1 MKRPAWPPSA
11 TRTAS
16 SGLEDRITSD
26 GQPTFTADRL
36 LEEATAA
43 LVAHG
48 VSSARVDAEL
58 LLAWATDTSRGAVQA
73 RAMTGGAIA
82 ADHVDRFRHAVAR
95 RTTREPLQHITG
107 EAHFRAL
114 TLAVGPGVFV
124 PRPETEGVVQFGID
138 ALRAA
143 AVPEPVAVDLGS
155 GSGAI
160 AIAMDTEVPNAVV
173 YAVERSPEA
182 LPWTR
187 RNVDAHGGTVRLV
200 EGDLADAL
208 PELDGTV
215 SVVVS
220 NPPYVPDDMVPVDPE
235 VRDHD
240 PALALYGGA
249 DGLDAVRAL
258 TETAWRLLVP
268 GGLLVIE
275 HAEQQGAGVREVLAR
290 RGFRSPETHVDL
302 TGRDRT
308 TTATR

>member
-1 MKRPAWPPSA
+1 MSDLPSGGREAQPA
-11 TRTAS
+11 
-16 SGLEDRITSD
+16 SD
-26 GQPTFTADRL
+26 GPVTFAADRL
-36 LEEATAA
+36 LRESAAA
-43 LVAHG
+43 LGAAG
-48 VSSARVDAEL
+48 VPTPQVDAEL

-73 RAMTGGAIA
+73 RALTGGAIA
-82 ADHVDRFRHAVAR
+82 SEHVERFRHAIAR

-138 ALRAA
+138 ALRATA
-143 AVPEPVAVDLGS
+143 LPAPVAVDLGS

-173 YAVERSPEA
+173 YAVERSTGA

-187 RNVDAHGGTVRLV
+187 RNVEAHGGTVRLV

-240 PALALYGGA
+240 PSLALYGGA

-268 GGLLVIE
+268 GGLLVVE
-275 HAEQQGAGVREVLAR
+275 HAEQQGADVRAVLAA

>member
-1 MKRPAWPPSA
+1 M
-11 TRTAS
+11 
-16 SGLEDRITSD
+16 LE
-26 GQPTFTADRL
+26 Q
-36 LEEATAA
+36 ATAA
-43 LVAHG
+43 LVAVG
-48 VSSARVDAEL
+48 VPTPRVDAEL

-73 RAMTGGAIA
+73 RAMIGGSITPE
-82 ADHVDRFRHAVAR
+82 HVERFRQAVAR
-95 RTTREPLQHITG
+95 RATREPLQHITG
-107 EAHFRAL
+107 QAYFRAL

-138 ALRAA
+138 ALRATA
-143 AVPEPVAVDLGS
+143 LPEPIAVDLGS

-160 AIAMDTEVPNAVV
+160 AIAMDTEVPNALV
-173 YAVERSPEA
+173 YAVERSADA

-220 NPPYVPDDMVPVDPE
+220 NPPYVPDDAVPIDPE

-240 PALALYGGA
+240 PAMALYGGP
-249 DGLDAVRAL
+249 DGLDSVRAL
-258 TETAWRLLVP
+258 AETAWRLLVP
-268 GGLLVIE
+268 GGVLVIE
-275 HAEQQGAGVREVLAR
+275 HAEPQGAGVREVLTR
-290 RGFRSPETHVDL
+290 RGFRTPETHVDL

>member
-1 MKRPAWPPSA
+1 MTEPRREA
-11 TRTAS
+11 
-16 SGLEDRITSD
+16 RITAD
-26 GQPTFTADRL
+26 TPVPFAADRL
-36 LEEATAA
+36 LEQATAA
-43 LVAHG
+43 LDGAG
-48 VSSARVDAEL
+48 VPTPRVDAEL

-73 RAMTGGAIA
+73 RALTGGAIA
-82 ADHVDRFRHAVAR
+82 PEHVERFRHAVAR

-138 ALRAA
+138 ALRATA
-143 AVPEPVAVDLGS
+143 LPAPVAVDLGS

-240 PALALYGGA
+240 PSLALYGGA

-268 GGLLVIE
+268 GGLLVVE
-275 HAEQQGAGVREVLAR
+275 HAEQQGAGVREVLAA

>member
-1 MKRPAWPPSA
+1 MSDVPSDGLEARPA
-11 TRTAS
+11 
-16 SGLEDRITSD
+16 SD
-26 GQPTFTADRL
+26 TPVAFAADRL
-36 LEEATAA
+36 LREAAA
-43 LVAHG
+43 AFDAAG
-48 VSSARVDAEL
+48 VPTPQVDAEL

-82 ADHVDRFRHAVAR
+82 AEHVERFRHAVAR
-95 RTTREPLQHITG
+95 RVTREPLQHITG
-107 EAHFRAL
+107 EAYFRAL

-138 ALRAA
+138 ALRA
-143 AVPEPVAVDLGS
+143 VPVPSPVAVDLGS

-187 RNVDAHGGTVRLV
+187 RNIDAHGGTVRLV

-220 NPPYVPDDMVPVDPE
+220 NPPYVPDDAVPIDPE

-240 PALALYGGA
+240 PAVALYGGP

-258 TETAWRLLVP
+258 ADTAWRLLVP
-268 GGLLVIE
+268 GGVLVIE
-275 HAEQQGAGVREVLAR
+275 HAEPQGAGVREVLAR

>member
-1 MKRPAWPPSA
+1 M
-11 TRTAS
+11 TDDTAD
-16 SGLEDRITSD
+16 GLEARITSD
-26 GQPTFTADRL
+26 GPVTFAADRHL
-36 LEEATAA
+36 REAPAA
-43 LVAHG
+43 LVGAG
-48 VSSARVDAEL
+48 VPTPQVDAEL

-82 ADHVDRFRHAVAR
+82 SEHVERFRHAVAR
-95 RTTREPLQHITG
+95 RVTREPLQHITG
-107 EAHFRAL
+107 EAYFRAL

-138 ALRAA
+138 ALRAVP
-143 AVPEPVAVDLGS
+143 VPEPIAVDLGS

-187 RNVDAHGGTVRLV
+187 RNIDAHGGTVRLV

-208 PELDGTV
+208 SELDGTV

-220 NPPYVPDDMVPVDPE
+220 NPPYVPDDAVPIDPE

-240 PALALYGGA
+240 PAMALYGGP

-258 TETAWRLLVP
+258 AETAWRLLVP
-268 GGLLVIE
+268 GGVLVIE
-275 HAEQQGAGVREVLAR
+275 HAEPQGAGVRDVLAR
-290 RGFRSPETHVDL
+290 RGFRSPETHRDL

>member
-1 MKRPAWPPSA
+1 V
-11 TRTAS
+11 
-16 SGLEDRITSD
+16 SD
-26 GQPTFTADRL
+26 TPVTFAADRL
-36 LEEATAA
+36 LEQAAAA
-43 LVAHG
+43 LVASG
-48 VSSARVDAEL
+48 VPTPQVDAEL

-73 RAMTGGAIA
+73 RAMIGGTIA
-82 ADHVDRFRHAVAR
+82 PEHVERFRHAVAR
-95 RTTREPLQHITG
+95 RSAREPLQHITG
-107 EAHFRAL
+107 RAYFRAL

-138 ALRAA
+138 ALRSV
-143 AVPEPVAVDLGS
+143 AVPSPIAVDLGS

-173 YAVERSPEA
+173 HAVERSPEA

-187 RNVDAHGGTVRLV
+187 RNIDAHGGTVRLV

-220 NPPYVPDDMVPVDPE
+220 NPPYVPDDAVPIDPE

-240 PALALYGGA
+240 PAMALYGGP

-258 TETAWRLLVP
+258 AETAWRLLVP
-268 GGLLVIE
+268 GGVLVIE
-275 HAEQQGAGVREVLAR
+275 HAEPQGAGVRDVLAR
-290 RGFRSPETHVDL
+290 RGFRTPETHVDL

>member
-1 MKRPAWPPSA
+1 M
-11 TRTAS
+11 
-16 SGLEDRITSD
+16 
-26 GQPTFTADRL
+26 
-36 LEEATAA
+36 
-43 LVAHG
+43 
-48 VSSARVDAEL
+48 DAEL

-73 RAMTGGAIA
+73 RALTGGAIA
-82 ADHVDRFRHAVAR
+82 AEHVERFRHAVAR

-107 EAHFRAL
+107 EAHFRML

-138 ALRAA
+138 ALRSV
-143 AVPEPVAVDLGS
+143 AVPSPIAVDLGS

-200 EGDLADAL
+200 EGDLGDAL
-208 PELDGTV
+208 PELDGSV

-220 NPPYVPDDMVPVDPE
+220 NPPYVPDDAVPIDPE

-240 PALALYGGA
+240 PAMALYGGP

-258 TETAWRLLVP
+258 AETAWRLLVP
-268 GGLLVIE
+268 GGVLVVE
-275 HAEQQGAGVREVLAR
+275 HAEQQGAGVRDVLAR
-290 RGFRSPETHVDL
+290 RGFRTPETHVDL

>member
-1 MKRPAWPPSA
+1 MI
-11 TRTAS
+11 TA
-16 SGLEDRITSD
+16 DT
-26 GQPTFTADRL
+26 PVTYAADRL
-36 LEEATAA
+36 LDEATAA
-43 LVAHG
+43 FVAHG
-48 VSSARVDAEL
+48 VPTPRVDAEL

-73 RAMTGGAIA
+73 RAMTGGTIA
-82 ADHVDRFRHAVAR
+82 GEHVDRFRQAVAR
-95 RTTREPLQHITG
+95 RATRLPLQHITG

-143 AVPEPVAVDLGS
+143 AVPEPIAVDLGT

-160 AIAMDTEVPNAVV
+160 AIAMDTEVPNALV

-187 RNVDAHGGTVRLV
+187 RNVATYGGTVRLV
-200 EGDLADAL
+200 EGDLADAF

-220 NPPYVPDDMVPVDPE
+220 NPPYVPDDAVPVDPE

-240 PALALYGGA
+240 PALALYGGP

-258 TETAWRLLVP
+258 AESAWRLLVP
-268 GGLLVIE
+268 GGLLVVE
-275 HAEQQGAGVREVLAR
+275 HAEPQGAAVREVLAR
-290 RGFRSPETHVDL
+290 RGFRSPETHQDL

>member
-1 MKRPAWPPSA
+1 M
-11 TRTAS
+11 
-16 SGLEDRITSD
+16 TSD

>member
-1 MKRPAWPPSA
+1 MSDVPSDGLEARPA
-11 TRTAS
+11 
-16 SGLEDRITSD
+16 SD
-26 GQPTFTADRL
+26 APVAFAADRL
-36 LEEATAA
+36 LREAAA
-43 LVAHG
+43 AFDAAG
-48 VSSARVDAEL
+48 VPTPQVDAEL

-82 ADHVDRFRHAVAR
+82 AEHVERFRHAVAR
-95 RTTREPLQHITG
+95 RATREPLQHITG
-107 EAHFRAL
+107 EAYFRAL

-138 ALRAA
+138 ALRA
-143 AVPEPVAVDLGS
+143 VPVPSPVAVDLGS

-187 RNVDAHGGTVRLV
+187 RNIDAHGGTVRLV

-220 NPPYVPDDMVPVDPE
+220 NPPYVPDDAVPIDPE

-240 PALALYGGA
+240 PAVALYGGP

-258 TETAWRLLVP
+258 ADTAWRLLVP
-268 GGLLVIE
+268 GGVLVIE
-275 HAEQQGAGVREVLAR
+275 HAEPQGAGVREVLAR

>member
-1 MKRPAWPPSA
+1 M
-11 TRTAS
+11 
-16 SGLEDRITSD
+16 LE
-26 GQPTFTADRL
+26 Q
-36 LEEATAA
+36 ATAA
-43 LVAHG
+43 LVAVG
-48 VSSARVDAEL
+48 VPTPRVDAEL

-73 RAMTGGAIA
+73 RAMIGGSITPE
-82 ADHVDRFRHAVAR
+82 HVERFRQAVAR
-95 RTTREPLQHITG
+95 RATREPLQHITG
-107 EAHFRAL
+107 QAYFRAL

-138 ALRAA
+138 ALRAT
-143 AVPEPVAVDLGS
+143 AVPSPIAVDLGS

-160 AIAMDTEVPNAVV
+160 AIAMDTEVPNALV
-173 YAVERSPEA
+173 YAVERSADA

-187 RNVDAHGGTVRLV
+187 RNVDAHGGMVRLV

-220 NPPYVPDDMVPVDPE
+220 NPPYVPDDAVPIDPE

-240 PALALYGGA
+240 PAMALYGGP
-249 DGLDAVRAL
+249 DGLDSVRAL
-258 TETAWRLLVP
+258 AETAWRLLVP
-268 GGLLVIE
+268 GGVLVIE
-275 HAEQQGAGVREVLAR
+275 HAEPQGAGVREVLTR
-290 RGFRSPETHVDL
+290 RGFRTPETHVDL

>member
-1 MKRPAWPPSA
+1 MEARPA
-11 TRTAS
+11 
-16 SGLEDRITSD
+16 SD
-26 GQPTFTADRL
+26 TPVAFAADRL
-36 LEEATAA
+36 LREAAA
-43 LVAHG
+43 AFDAAG
-48 VSSARVDAEL
+48 VPTPQVDAEL

-82 ADHVDRFRHAVAR
+82 AEHVERFRHAVAR
-95 RTTREPLQHITG
+95 RVTREPLQHITG
-107 EAHFRAL
+107 EAYFRAL

-138 ALRAA
+138 ALRA
-143 AVPEPVAVDLGS
+143 VPVPSPVAVDLGS

-187 RNVDAHGGTVRLV
+187 RNIDAHGGTVRLV

-220 NPPYVPDDMVPVDPE
+220 NPPYVPDDAVPIDPE

-240 PALALYGGA
+240 PAVALYGGP

-258 TETAWRLLVP
+258 ADTAWRLLVP
-268 GGLLVIE
+268 GGVLVIE
-275 HAEQQGAGVREVLAR
+275 HAEPQGAGVREVLAR

>member
-1 MKRPAWPPSA
+1 MP
-11 TRTAS
+11 TA
-16 SGLEDRITSD
+16 
-26 GQPTFTADRL
+26 Q
-36 LEEATAA
+36 
-43 LVAHG
+43 
-48 VSSARVDAEL
+48 VDAEL
-58 LLAWATDTSRGAVQA
+58 LLGWATGTSRGAVQA
-73 RAMTGGAIA
+73 RALTGGSIA
-82 ADHVDRFRHAVAR
+82 AEHVERFRHAVAR
-95 RTTREPLQHITG
+95 RCTREPLQHITG
-107 EAHFRAL
+107 AAHFRAL

-138 ALRAA
+138 ALRATAVA
-143 AVPEPVAVDLGS
+143 APVAVDLGS

-160 AIAMDTEVPNAVV
+160 AIAMATEVPNAVV
-173 YAVERSPEA
+173 HAVERSPEA

-187 RNVDAHGGTVRLV
+187 RNIAAHGGTVRLV

-268 GGLLVIE
+268 GGLVVVE
-275 HAEQQGAGVREVLAR
+275 HAEQQGAGVREVLAH

>member
-1 MKRPAWPPSA
+1 M
-11 TRTAS
+11 
-16 SGLEDRITSD
+16 
-26 GQPTFTADRL
+26 
-36 LEEATAA
+36 
-43 LVAHG
+43 
-48 VSSARVDAEL
+48 
-58 LLAWATDTSRGAVQA
+58 QA
-73 RAMTGGAIA
+73 RALTGGAIA
-82 ADHVDRFRHAVAR
+82 AEHVERFRYAVAR

-114 TLAVGPGVFV
+114 TLSVGPGVFV

-138 ALRAA
+138 ALRAT

-160 AIAMDTEVPNAVV
+160 AVAMDTEVPNALV

-187 RNVDAHGGTVRLV
+187 RNIDRHGGTVRLV

-240 PALALYGGA
+240 PALALYGGP

-258 TETAWRLLVP
+258 TDTAWRLLVP

-275 HAEQQGAGVREVLAR
+275 HAEQQGAGVRDVLAR

>member
-1 MKRPAWPPSA
+1 M
-11 TRTAS
+11 
-16 SGLEDRITSD
+16 
-26 GQPTFTADRL
+26 Q
-36 LEEATAA
+36 EATAA
-43 LVAHG
+43 LGASG
-48 VSSARVDAEL
+48 VPTPQVDAEL

-73 RAMTGGAIA
+73 RALTGGAIA
-82 ADHVDRFRHAVAR
+82 GPHVDRFRQAVAR
-95 RTTREPLQHITG
+95 RATREPLQHITG
-107 EAHFRAL
+107 EAHFRML

-138 ALRAA
+138 ALRAV
-143 AVPEPVAVDLGS
+143 AVPEPIAVDLGS

-160 AIAMDTEVPNAVV
+160 AIAMDTEVSNAVV

-200 EGDLADAL
+200 EGDLGDAL

-220 NPPYVPDDMVPVDPE
+220 NPPYVPDDAVPIDPE

-240 PALALYGGA
+240 PAMALYGGP

-258 TETAWRLLVP
+258 AETAWRLLVP
-268 GGLLVIE
+268 GGVLVVE

>member
-1 MKRPAWPPSA
+1 V
-11 TRTAS
+11 
-16 SGLEDRITSD
+16 
-26 GQPTFTADRL
+26 PTP
-36 LEEATAA
+36 
-43 LVAHG
+43 
-48 VSSARVDAEL
+48 RVDAEL

-73 RAMTGGAIA
+73 RALIGGGIA
-82 ADHVDRFRHAVAR
+82 PEHVERFRHAVAR
-95 RTTREPLQHITG
+95 RATREPLQHITG
-107 EAHFRAL
+107 QAYFRAL

-138 ALRAA
+138 ALRAT
-143 AVPEPVAVDLGS
+143 AVPEPIAVDLGS

-187 RNVDAHGGTVRLV
+187 RNIDAHGGTVRLV

-220 NPPYVPDDMVPVDPE
+220 NPPYVPDDAIPIDPE

-240 PALALYGGA
+240 PAMALYGGP

-258 TETAWRLLVP
+258 AETAWRLLVP
-268 GGLLVIE
+268 GGVLVIE
-275 HAEQQGAGVREVLAR
+275 HAEPQGAGVRDVLAR
-290 RGFRSPETHVDL
+290 RGFRTPETHVDL

>member
-1 MKRPAWPPSA
+1 MSDVPSDGPEARPA
-11 TRTAS
+11 
-16 SGLEDRITSD
+16 SD
-26 GQPTFTADRL
+26 TPVAFAADRL
-36 LEEATAA
+36 LREAAA
-43 LVAHG
+43 AFDAAG
-48 VSSARVDAEL
+48 VPTPQVDAEL

-82 ADHVDRFRHAVAR
+82 AEHVERFRHAVAR
-95 RTTREPLQHITG
+95 RATREPLQHITG
-107 EAHFRAL
+107 EAYFRAL

-138 ALRAA
+138 ALRA
-143 AVPEPVAVDLGS
+143 VPVPSPVAVDLGS

-187 RNVDAHGGTVRLV
+187 RNIDAYGGTVRLV

-220 NPPYVPDDMVPVDPE
+220 NPPYVPDDAVPIDPE

-240 PALALYGGA
+240 PAVALYGGP

-258 TETAWRLLVP
+258 ADTAWRLLVP
-268 GGLLVIE
+268 GGVLVIE
-275 HAEQQGAGVREVLAR
+275 HAEPQGAGVREVLAR

>member
-1 MKRPAWPPSA
+1 M
-11 TRTAS
+11 
-16 SGLEDRITSD
+16 TSD
-26 GQPTFTADRL
+26 SRPTSAADRL
-36 LEEATAA
+36 LDEATAA
-43 LVAHG
+43 LVARG
-48 VSSARVDAEL
+48 VPTPRVDAEL

-73 RAMTGGAIA
+73 RALTGGAIA
-82 ADHVDRFRHAVAR
+82 AEHVERFRYAVAR
-95 RTTREPLQHITG
+95 RTTRDPLQHITG

-114 TLAVGPGVFV
+114 TLSVGPGVFV

-138 ALRAA
+138 ALRAT
-143 AVPEPVAVDLGS
+143 AVAEPVAVDLGS

-160 AIAMDTEVPNAVV
+160 AVAMDTEVPNALV

-187 RNVDAHGGTVRLV
+187 RNIDAHGGTVRLV

-240 PALALYGGA
+240 PALALYGGP

-258 TETAWRLLVP
+258 TDTAWRLLVP

-275 HAEQQGAGVREVLAR
+275 HAEQQGAGVRDVLAR

>member
-1 MKRPAWPPSA
+1 MEARPA
-11 TRTAS
+11 
-16 SGLEDRITSD
+16 SD
-26 GQPTFTADRL
+26 TPVAFAADRL
-36 LEEATAA
+36 LREAVAA
-43 LVAHG
+43 FDAAG
-48 VSSARVDAEL
+48 VPTPQVDAEL

-82 ADHVDRFRHAVAR
+82 AEHVERFRHAVAR
-95 RTTREPLQHITG
+95 RVTREPLQHITG
-107 EAHFRAL
+107 EAYFRAL

-138 ALRAA
+138 ALRA
-143 AVPEPVAVDLGS
+143 VPVPSPVAVDLGS

-187 RNVDAHGGTVRLV
+187 RNIDAYGGTVRLV

-220 NPPYVPDDMVPVDPE
+220 NPPYVPDDAVPIDPE

-240 PALALYGGA
+240 PAVALYGGP

-258 TETAWRLLVP
+258 ADTAWRLLVP
-268 GGLLVIE
+268 GGVLVIE
-275 HAEQQGAGVREVLAR
+275 HAEPQGAGVREVLAR

>member
-1 MKRPAWPPSA
+1 MS
-11 TRTAS
+11 
-16 SGLEDRITSD
+16 LEARLLSVSD
-26 GQPTFTADRL
+26 PTFGADRL
-36 LEEATAA
+36 LREATAA
-43 LVAHG
+43 LGACG
-48 VSSARVDAEL
+48 VPTPQVDAEL

-73 RAMTGGAIA
+73 RALTGGAIEPS
-82 ADHVDRFRHAVAR
+82 HVERFRHAVAR

-107 EAHFRAL
+107 EAYFRAL

-138 ALRAA
+138 ALRAT
-143 AVPEPVAVDLGS
+143 AVPAPIAVDLGS

-187 RNVDAHGGTVRLV
+187 RNAEAHGGTVRLV

-220 NPPYVPDDMVPVDPE
+220 NPPYVPDDAVPIDPE

-240 PALALYGGA
+240 PAVALYCGP

-258 TETAWRLLVP
+258 AETAWRLLVP
-268 GGLLVIE
+268 GGVLVIE
-275 HAEQQGAGVREVLAR
+275 HAEPQGAGVREVLAR
-290 RGFRSPETHVDL
+290 RGFRTPETHVDL

>member
-1 MKRPAWPPSA
+1 M
-11 TRTAS
+11 
-16 SGLEDRITSD
+16 
-26 GQPTFTADRL
+26 
-36 LEEATAA
+36 
-43 LVAHG
+43 
-48 VSSARVDAEL
+48 DAEL

-82 ADHVDRFRHAVAR
+82 PEHVERFRHAVAR
-95 RTTREPLQHITG
+95 RATREPLQHITG

-138 ALRAA
+138 ALRAV
-143 AVPEPVAVDLGS
+143 AVPAPVAVDLGS

-173 YAVERSPEA
+173 YAVERSTEA

-187 RNVDAHGGTVRLV
+187 RNVAAHGGTVRLV

-220 NPPYVPDDMVPVDPE
+220 NPPYVPDDAVPIDPE

-240 PALALYGGA
+240 PAMALYGGP

-258 TETAWRLLVP
+258 ADTAWRLLVP
-268 GGLLVIE
+268 GGVLVIE
-275 HAEQQGAGVREVLAR
+275 HAEPQGAGVREVLTR

>member
-1 MKRPAWPPSA
+1 MTAGRHDPPPTRGPSA
-11 TRTAS
+11 
-16 SGLEDRITSD
+16 
-26 GQPTFTADRL
+26 ADRL
-36 LEEATAA
+36 LDEATAA

-48 VSSARVDAEL
+48 VPAGRVDAEL

-73 RAMTGGAIA
+73 RALTGGAIA
-82 ADHVDRFRHAVAR
+82 AEHVERFRHAVAR

-107 EAHFRAL
+107 EAYFRAL

-138 ALRAA
+138 ALRATA
-143 AVPEPVAVDLGS
+143 LPSPVAVDLGS

-240 PALALYGGA
+240 PRSRCTGERTGSTRSVPSPRRPGVCSCPAASSSSSTPSS
-249 DGLDAVRAL
+249 RAP
-258 TETAWRLLVP
+258 ASARSSP
-268 GGLLVIE
+268 
-275 HAEQQGAGVREVLAR
+275 HAGSAR
-290 RGFRSPETHVDL
+290 RR
-302 TGRDRT
+302 RT
-308 TTATR
+308 ST

>member
-1 MKRPAWPPSA
+1 M
-11 TRTAS
+11 
-16 SGLEDRITSD
+16 
-26 GQPTFTADRL
+26 
-36 LEEATAA
+36 
-43 LVAHG
+43 
-48 VSSARVDAEL
+48 
-58 LLAWATDTSRGAVQA
+58 QA
-73 RAMTGGAIA
+73 RALTGGAISA
-82 ADHVDRFRHAVAR
+82 EHVERFRYAVAR

-114 TLAVGPGVFV
+114 TLSVGPGVFV

-138 ALRAA
+138 ALRAT

-160 AIAMDTEVPNAVV
+160 AVAMDTEVPNAVV

-187 RNVDAHGGTVRLV
+187 RNIDAHGGTVRLV

-240 PALALYGGA
+240 PALALYGGP

-258 TETAWRLLVP
+258 TDTAWRLLVP

-275 HAEQQGAGVREVLAR
+275 HAEQQGAGVRDVLAR

>member
-1 MKRPAWPPSA
+1 MSDVPSDGLEARPASETPVA
-11 TRTAS
+11 FA
-16 SGLEDRITSD
+16 
-26 GQPTFTADRL
+26 ADRL
-36 LEEATAA
+36 LREAAA
-43 LVAHG
+43 AFDAAG
-48 VSSARVDAEL
+48 VPTPQVDAEL

-82 ADHVDRFRHAVAR
+82 AEHVERFRHAVAR
-95 RTTREPLQHITG
+95 RATREPLQHITG
-107 EAHFRAL
+107 EAYFRAL

-138 ALRAA
+138 ALRA
-143 AVPEPVAVDLGS
+143 VPVPSPVAVDLGS

-187 RNVDAHGGTVRLV
+187 RNIDAHGGTVRLV

-220 NPPYVPDDMVPVDPE
+220 NPPYVPDDAVPIDPE

-240 PALALYGGA
+240 PAVALYGGP

-258 TETAWRLLVP
+258 ADTAWRLLVP
-268 GGLLVIE
+268 GGVLVVE
-275 HAEQQGAGVREVLAR
+275 HAEPQGAGVREVLAR

>member
-1 MKRPAWPPSA
+1 M
-11 TRTAS
+11 
-16 SGLEDRITSD
+16 TSD
-26 GQPTFTADRL
+26 SRPTSDASTFAADRL
-36 LEEATAA
+36 LDEATAA
-43 LVAHG
+43 LGAHG
-48 VSSARVDAEL
+48 VRTPRVDAEL
-58 LLAWATDTSRGAVQA
+58 LLAWATDTSRGAVQV

-82 ADHVDRFRHAVAR
+82 PEHVDRFRQAVAR
-95 RTTREPLQHITG
+95 RSTRVPLQHITG
-107 EAHFRAL
+107 QAHFRAL

-138 ALRAA
+138 ALRAT
-143 AVPEPVAVDLGS
+143 AVPEPIAVDLGS

-160 AIAMDTEVPNAVV
+160 AIAMDTEVPNALV
-173 YAVERSPEA
+173 YAVERSPDA

-187 RNVDAHGGTVRLV
+187 RNVDAYGGTVRLV
-200 EGDLADAL
+200 EGDLADAFA
-208 PELDGTV
+208 ELDGTV

-220 NPPYVPDDMVPVDPE
+220 NPPYVPDDAVPVDPE

-268 GGLLVIE
+268 GGLLVVE
-275 HAEQQGAGVREVLAR
+275 HAEPQGAAVRQVLAR

>member
-1 MKRPAWPPSA
+1 MSDVPSDGLEARPA
-11 TRTAS
+11 
-16 SGLEDRITSD
+16 SD
-26 GQPTFTADRL
+26 TPVAFAADRL
-36 LEEATAA
+36 LREAAA
-43 LVAHG
+43 AFDAAG
-48 VSSARVDAEL
+48 VPTPQVDAEL

-82 ADHVDRFRHAVAR
+82 AEHVERFRHAVAR
-95 RTTREPLQHITG
+95 RATREPLQHITG
-107 EAHFRAL
+107 EACFRAL

-138 ALRAA
+138 ALRA
-143 AVPEPVAVDLGS
+143 VPVPSPVAVDLGS

-173 YAVERSPEA
+173 YAVERSSEA

-187 RNVDAHGGTVRLV
+187 RNIDAHGGTVRLV

-220 NPPYVPDDMVPVDPE
+220 NPPYVPDDAVPIDPE

-240 PALALYGGA
+240 PAVALYGGP

-258 TETAWRLLVP
+258 ADTAWRLLVP
-268 GGLLVIE
+268 GGVLVIE
-275 HAEQQGAGVREVLAR
+275 HAEPQGAGVREVLAR